1 MFFIKRKML
10 SYCERATGATLM
22 IQKMFQEHWK
32 PLWQSFSLITLIST
46 FNFSVKKLGDL
57 LEVARVPPAVNQVE
71 CHPAWQ
77 QPKLRAFCQSKSV
90 HLSGYSPL
98 GSPGTTWI
106 EGDVLNNPILTEVAE
121 KLGKTPAQVALRWGL
136 QMGHS
141 VLPKST
147 NETRIKENIEVF
159 GWSIP
164 NDLFAKFSG
173 VEQAS
178 LYSFFVL
185 SSVHSSLI
193 VICKLMSSLQAR
205 LLRGTGFV
213 HETYGAYKSI
223 EELWDGEL

>member
-10 SYCERATGATLM
+10 SYCERATDIPNTWRAMEALYASGKARA
-22 IQKMFQEHWK
+22 IGV
-32 PLWQSFSLITLIST
+32 S
-46 FNFSVKKLGDL
+46 NFSVKKLGDL

-121 KLGKTPAQVALRWGL
+121 KLGKTPAQ
-136 QMGHS
+136 
-141 VLPKST
+141 
-147 NETRIKENIEVF
+147 
-159 GWSIP
+159 
-164 NDLFAKFSG
+164 
-173 VEQAS
+173 
-178 LYSFFVL
+178 
-185 SSVHSSLI
+185 
-193 VICKLMSSLQAR
+193 AR